1 MPGVMEA
8 IHHEVDMTVKEW
20 EITVSLFCWGPV
32 ISKFLEN

>member
-20 EITVSLFCWGPV
+20 EITVSVLLGA
-32 ISKFLEN
+32 SHL

>member
-20 EITVSLFCWGPV
+20 EITVFFVLLGASHL
-32 ISKFLEN
+32 